1 MSSQRPPQLAAGSH
15 FATRP
20 ITARVGVGSS
30 GFEFS
35 VTPDPEQMS
44 AIQALA
50 DRRWVCLNGGAEQRQ
65 ADEGPDTAVTLPREW
80 PPEPAAVS

>member
-1 MSSQRPPQLAAGSH
+1 MSSQRPPQLAARSH

-50 DRRWVCLNGGAEQRQ
+50 DRRWFASMVAPNSGRQ
-65 ADEGPDTAVTLPREW
+65 MKDRTRQ
-80 PPEPAAVS
+80 